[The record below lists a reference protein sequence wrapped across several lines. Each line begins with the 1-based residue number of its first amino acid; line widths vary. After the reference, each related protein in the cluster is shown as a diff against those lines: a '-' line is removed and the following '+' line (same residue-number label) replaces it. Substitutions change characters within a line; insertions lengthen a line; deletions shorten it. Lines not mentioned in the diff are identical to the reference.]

1 MKCHKMHIGCNDNI
15 DFCPQLKTHGE
26 VMIKTDSD
34 SYLGDIIESTGKNT
48 KNINARCGRG
58 WGIITNITTILREV
72 CLGQFYYTVALI
84 LRESLLFSSML
95 LNSETWTNVTAAEV
109 NQLEK
114 IDKALIKKILSCP
127 AKTTVCFLFL
137 ETAALPIKNVLMGKR
152 IMFLHCLLNLPETDL
167 TSRVFHAQAENP
179 IKNDWVLQKDT
190 KSKMRNLNYESFNIQ
205 PYLVSDKLSLRQ
217 KQLICKIRAGMIET
231 PDNYGRDVPCRL
243 CYLARDEMSHVLDC
257 IVLKL
262 ACPEL
267 YLNSDVSINDAYEG
281 NNMEKLKNLAIVFQE
296 AWRTREKL
304 TK

>member
-1 MKCHKMHIGCNDNI
+1 MHIGCNDNI

-26 VMIKTDSD
+26 VMIKTYSE
-34 SYLGDIIESTGKNT
+34 SYLGDIIESNGKNT

-58 WGIITNITTILREV
+58 WGIITNITMILREV
-72 CLGQFYYTVALI
+72 CLGQFYYTIALI

-95 LNSETWTNVTAAEV
+95 LNSESWTNVTAAEV

>member
-1 MKCHKMHIGCNDNI
+1 
-15 DFCPQLKTHGE
+15 
-26 VMIKTDSD
+26 
-34 SYLGDIIESTGKNT
+34 
-48 KNINARCGRG
+48 
-58 WGIITNITTILREV
+58 
-72 CLGQFYYTVALI
+72 
-84 LRESLLFSSML
+84 
-95 LNSETWTNVTAAEV
+95 
-109 NQLEK
+109 
-114 IDKALIKKILSCP
+114 
-127 AKTTVCFLFL
+127 
-137 ETAALPIKNVLMGKR
+137 
-152 IMFLHCLLNLPETDL
+152 MFLHYLLNLPETDL

-179 IKNDWVLQKDT
+179 IKNDWVLQVKKDLTDIGMGDISFEDIKQKSKDAFKIEVKTKIRELAFTTLRNEKDT

-257 IVLKL
+257 VVLKL

-304 TK
+304 TIVLNEGTITC

>member
-1 MKCHKMHIGCNDNI
+1 MKWRPGPVIRTVLFFGGGTRGLDCNYGWTMKV
-15 DFCPQLKTHGE
+15 QLRFWNVSFLTKIRELAFIT
-26 VMIKTDSD
+26 
-34 SYLGDIIESTGKNT
+34 LKN
-48 KNINARCGRG
+48 
-58 WGIITNITTILREV
+58 E
-72 CLGQFYYTVALI
+72 
-84 LRESLLFSSML
+84 
-95 LNSETWTNVTAAEV
+95 
-109 NQLEK
+109 
-114 IDKALIKKILSCP
+114 
-127 AKTTVCFLFL
+127 
-137 ETAALPIKNVLMGKR
+137 
-152 IMFLHCLLNLPETDL
+152 
-167 TSRVFHAQAENP
+167 
-179 IKNDWVLQKDT
+179 KDT
-190 KSKMRNLNYESFNIQ
+190 KSKMRNLNYDSFNIQ

-267 YLNSDVSINDAYEG
+267 YRNSDVSINDAYEG